1 MSSDQ
6 TMHTDEVLSAI
17 HQFLQALGPEQLEIL
32 DDSAQHRGH
41 QHGGGGHYTV
51 RIVSSQFSGKSL
63 IMRHRM
69 VYQALSSLVPAKIHA
84 LSIEAR
90 ASDEV

>member
-1 MSSDQ
+1 MSNDQ
-6 TMHTDEVLSAI
+6 AANADEVLRAM
-17 HQFLQALGPEQLEIL
+17 HQWLQALAPQSLEIL

-69 VYQALSSLVPAKIHA
+69 VYEALSTLIPSKIHA

-90 ASDEV
+90 TKDEL